1 MTDLK
6 ILGKNAR
13 LASKAISNLS
23 AEKTNVLIQNIAHEL
38 VNSSDKIIDQNQL
51 DIDIAK
57 SKGMTSALIDR
68 LVLNEERIMQISND
82 ALSVSKLDD
91 VVGEIID
98 HRVMDNGLDVSR
110 IRVPLGVIGVIY
122 ESRPNVTIDIAC
134 LCIKSGNA
142 VILRGGS
149 ESINSNRILTQ
160 IIQKVLSDMDLPT
173 ETVQLVQSTE
183 RSLINQMLRLDE
195 YIDLMIPRGGQE
207 LVNMV
212 ANNASMPSITGGVG
226 VCHTFID
233 ESADWDDAIE
243 IVNNAKVQRPY
254 VCNAMDTV
262 LIHSKIASDLLPK
275 IVNRL
280 SQSNVEFRCDSRSLE
295 ILKNVEDVQVVLA
308 SDQDWDTEFLDLI
321 AGVRIVDS
329 LDMALEHIE
338 SHGTGHSEAI
348 ITKNSDSISR
358 FRNEVDA
365 SAVMINSST
374 RFNDGGQL
382 GLGAEV
388 AISTNKIHARGPM
401 GLRELMSYKWIV
413 QGDGQIRN

>member
-1 MTDLK
+1 MSDLK

-23 AEKTNVLIQNIAHEL
+23 AEKTNLLIKNIAKEL
-38 VNSSDKIIDQNQL
+38 VNQSRQIIDQNKL
-51 DIDIAK
+51 DIEAAK
-57 SKGMTSALIDR
+57 SKGMSAAMIDR
-68 LVLNEERIMQISND
+68 LVLNEERITQISND
-82 ALSVSKLDD
+82 ALAVSKLDD

-98 HRVMDNGLDVSR
+98 HKIMDNGLDVSR

-149 ESINSNRILTQ
+149 ESINSNLILAQ
-160 IIQKVLSDMDLPT
+160 IIQKVLSDMHLST
-173 ETVQLVQSTE
+173 EIVQLVQSID
-183 RSLINQMLRLDE
+183 RSLINEMLRLDE

-212 ANNASMPSITGGVG
+212 GDNASMPSITGGVG
-226 VCHTFID
+226 VCHTYID
-233 ESADWDDAIE
+233 ESANWNDAVE

-262 LIHSKIASDLLPK
+262 LIHSKIASDLLPE
-275 IVNRL
+275 IANRL
-280 SQSNVEFRCDSRSLE
+280 SESNVEFRCDSRSFD
-295 ILKNVEDVQVVLA
+295 ILKNVKNVKTTLA
-308 SDQDWDTEFLDLI
+308 TDQDWDTEFLDLI
-321 AGVRIVDS
+321 AGVKIVDS
-329 LDMALEHIE
+329 LDMALEHIDA
-338 SHGTGHSEAI
+338 HGTGHSEAI
-348 ITKNSDSISR
+348 ITNNSDSIAR

-388 AISTNKIHARGPM
+388 AISTNKLHARGPM
-401 GLRELMSYKWIV
+401 GLRELMSYKWVV

>member
-1 MTDLK
+1 MSDLK
-6 ILGKNAR
+6 LLGKNAR
-13 LASKAISNLS
+13 LASKVISNLS
-23 AEKTNVLIQNIAHEL
+23 AEKTNLLIKNIAKEL
-38 VNSSDKIIDQNQL
+38 INKSSQIIDKNKL
-51 DIDIAK
+51 DIEAAQ
-57 SKGMTSALIDR
+57 SKGMSAAMIDR
-68 LVLNEERIMQISND
+68 LVLNEERITQISND
-82 ALSVSKLDD
+82 ALAVSKLDD

-98 HRVMDNGLDVSR
+98 HKVMDNGLDVSR

-149 ESINSNRILTQ
+149 ESINSNLILTQ
-160 IIQKVLSDMDLPT
+160 IIQKVLSDMNLST
-173 ETVQLVQSTE
+173 EIVQLVQSTD
-183 RSLINQMLRLDE
+183 RSLINEMLRLDE
-195 YIDLMIPRGGQE
+195 CIDLMIPRGGQE

-212 ANNASMPSITGGVG
+212 AENASMPSITGGVG
-226 VCHTFID
+226 VCHTYID
-233 ESADWDDAIE
+233 ESANWNDAVE

-262 LIHSKIASDLLPK
+262 LIHSKIASDLLPE
-275 IVNRL
+275 IANRL
-280 SQSNVEFRCDSRSLE
+280 SQSNVEFRCDSRSFD
-295 ILKNVEDVQVVLA
+295 ILKNVKNAKTTLA

-321 AGVRIVDS
+321 AGVKVVDS
-329 LDMALEHIE
+329 LDMALDHIDA
-338 SHGTGHSEAI
+338 HGTGHSEAI
-348 ITKNSDSISR
+348 ITNNSDSISR

-388 AISTNKIHARGPM
+388 AISTNKLHARGPM

-413 QGDGQIRN
+413 QGDGQIRK

>member
-1 MTDLK
+1 MSDLK
-6 ILGKNAR
+6 LLGKNAR
-13 LASKAISNLS
+13 LASKVISNLS
-23 AEKTNVLIQNIAHEL
+23 AEKTNLLIKNIAKEL
-38 VNSSDKIIDQNQL
+38 ISQSSQIIDKNKL
-51 DIDIAK
+51 DIEAAQ
-57 SKGMTSALIDR
+57 SKGMSAAMIDR
-68 LVLNEERIMQISND
+68 LVLNEERITQISND
-82 ALSVSKLDD
+82 ALAVSKLDD

-98 HRVMDNGLDVSR
+98 HKVMDNGLDVSR

-149 ESINSNRILTQ
+149 ESINSNLILTQ
-160 IIQKVLSDMDLPT
+160 IIQKVLSDMSLST
-173 ETVQLVQSTE
+173 EIVQLVQSTD
-183 RSLINQMLRLDE
+183 RSLINEMLRLDE
-195 YIDLMIPRGGQE
+195 CIDLMIPRGGQE

-212 ANNASMPSITGGVG
+212 AKNASMPSITGGVG
-226 VCHTFID
+226 VCHTYID
-233 ESADWDDAIE
+233 ESANWNDAVE

-262 LIHSKIASDLLPK
+262 LIHSKIASDLLPE
-275 IVNRL
+275 IANRL
-280 SQSNVEFRCDSRSLE
+280 SQSNVEFRCDSRSFD
-295 ILKNVEDVQVVLA
+295 ILKNVKNAKTTLA

-321 AGVRIVDS
+321 AGVKVVDS
-329 LDMALEHIE
+329 LDMALDHIDA
-338 SHGTGHSEAI
+338 HGTGHSEAI
-348 ITKNSDSISR
+348 ITNNSDSISR

-388 AISTNKIHARGPM
+388 AISTNKLHARGPM

-413 QGDGQIRN
+413 QGDGQIRK

>member
-1 MTDLK
+1 MSDLK
-6 ILGKNAR
+6 LLGKNAR
-13 LASKAISNLS
+13 LASKVISNLS
-23 AEKTNVLIQNIAHEL
+23 AEKTNLLIKNIAKEL
-38 VNSSDKIIDQNQL
+38 INQSSQIIEKNKL
-51 DIDIAK
+51 DIEAAQ
-57 SKGMTSALIDR
+57 SKGMSAAMIDR
-68 LVLNEERIMQISND
+68 LVLNEERITQISND
-82 ALSVSKLDD
+82 ALAVSKLDD

-98 HRVMDNGLDVSR
+98 HKVMDNGLDVSR

-149 ESINSNRILTQ
+149 ESINSNLILTQ
-160 IIQKVLSDMDLPT
+160 IIQKVLSDMNLST
-173 ETVQLVQSTE
+173 EIVQLVQSTD
-183 RSLINQMLRLDE
+183 RSLINEMLRLDE
-195 YIDLMIPRGGQE
+195 CIDLMIPRGGQE

-212 ANNASMPSITGGVG
+212 AENASMPSITGGVG
-226 VCHTFID
+226 VCHTYID
-233 ESADWDDAIE
+233 ESANWNDAVE

-262 LIHSKIASDLLPK
+262 LIHSKIASDLLPE
-275 IVNRL
+275 IANRL
-280 SQSNVEFRCDSRSLE
+280 SQSNVEFRCDSRSFD
-295 ILKNVEDVQVVLA
+295 ILKNVKNAKTTLA

-321 AGVRIVDS
+321 AGVKVVDS
-329 LDMALEHIE
+329 LDMALDHIDA
-338 SHGTGHSEAI
+338 HGTGHSEAI
-348 ITKNSDSISR
+348 ITNNSDSISR

-388 AISTNKIHARGPM
+388 AISTNKLHARGPM

-413 QGDGQIRN
+413 QGDGQIRK

>member
-1 MTDLK
+1 MSDLK
-6 ILGKNAR
+6 LLGKNAR
-13 LASKAISNLS
+13 LASKVISNLS
-23 AEKTNVLIQNIAHEL
+23 AEKTNLLIKNIAKEL
-38 VNSSDKIIDQNQL
+38 INQSSQIIDKNKL
-51 DIDIAK
+51 DIEAAQ
-57 SKGMTSALIDR
+57 SKGMSAAMIDR
-68 LVLNEERIMQISND
+68 LVLNEERITQISND
-82 ALSVSKLDD
+82 ALAVSKLDD

-98 HRVMDNGLDVSR
+98 HKVMDNGLDVSR

-149 ESINSNRILTQ
+149 ESINSNLILTQ
-160 IIQKVLSDMDLPT
+160 IIQKVLSDMSLST
-173 ETVQLVQSTE
+173 EIVQLVKSTD
-183 RSLINQMLRLDE
+183 RSLINEMLRLDE
-195 YIDLMIPRGGQE
+195 CIDLMIPRGGQE

-212 ANNASMPSITGGVG
+212 AKNASMPSITGGVG
-226 VCHTFID
+226 VCHTYID
-233 ESADWDDAIE
+233 ESANWNDAVE

-262 LIHSKIASDLLPK
+262 LIHSKIASDLLPE
-275 IVNRL
+275 IANRL
-280 SQSNVEFRCDSRSLE
+280 SQSNVEFRCDSRSFD
-295 ILKNVEDVQVVLA
+295 ILKNVKNAKTTLA

-321 AGVRIVDS
+321 AGVKVVDS
-329 LDMALEHIE
+329 LDMALDHIDA
-338 SHGTGHSEAI
+338 HGTGHSEAI
-348 ITKNSDSISR
+348 ITNNSDSISR

-388 AISTNKIHARGPM
+388 DISTNKLHARGPM

-413 QGDGQIRN
+413 QGDGQIRK

>member
-1 MTDLK
+1 MSDLK

-23 AEKTNVLIQNIAHEL
+23 AEKTNLLIKNIAKEL
-38 VNSSDKIIDQNQL
+38 VNQSGQIIDQNKL
-51 DIDIAK
+51 DIEAAK
-57 SKGMTSALIDR
+57 SKGMSAAMIDR
-68 LVLNEERIMQISND
+68 LVLNEERITQISND
-82 ALSVSKLDD
+82 ALAVSKLDD

-98 HRVMDNGLDVSR
+98 HKIMDNGLDVSR

-149 ESINSNRILTQ
+149 ESINSNLILAQ
-160 IIQKVLSDMDLPT
+160 IIQKVLSDMHLST
-173 ETVQLVQSTE
+173 EIVQLVQSID
-183 RSLINQMLRLDE
+183 RSLINEMLRLNE

-212 ANNASMPSITGGVG
+212 ADNASMPSITGGVG
-226 VCHTFID
+226 VCHTYID
-233 ESADWDDAIE
+233 ESANWNDAVE

-262 LIHSKIASDLLPK
+262 LIHSKIASDLLPE
-275 IVNRL
+275 IANRL
-280 SQSNVEFRCDSRSLE
+280 SESNVEFRCDSRSFD
-295 ILKNVEDVQVVLA
+295 ILKNVKNAKTTLA
-308 SDQDWDTEFLDLI
+308 TDQDWDTEFLDLI
-321 AGVRIVDS
+321 AGVKIVDS
-329 LDMALEHIE
+329 LDMALEHIDA
-338 SHGTGHSEAI
+338 HGTGHSEAI
-348 ITKNSDSISR
+348 ITNNSDSISR

-388 AISTNKIHARGPM
+388 AISTNKLHARGPM
-401 GLRELMSYKWIV
+401 GLRELMSYKWVV

>member
-1 MTDLK
+1 MSDLK
-6 ILGKNAR
+6 LLGKNAR
-13 LASKAISNLS
+13 LASKVISNLS
-23 AEKTNVLIQNIAHEL
+23 AEKTNLLIKNIAKEL
-38 VNSSDKIIDQNQL
+38 INQSSQIIDKNKL
-51 DIDIAK
+51 DIEAAQ
-57 SKGMTSALIDR
+57 SKGMSAAMIDR
-68 LVLNEERIMQISND
+68 LVLNEERITQISND
-82 ALSVSKLDD
+82 ALAVSKLDD

-98 HRVMDNGLDVSR
+98 HKVMDNGLDVSR

-149 ESINSNRILTQ
+149 ESINSNLILTQ
-160 IIQKVLSDMDLPT
+160 IIQKVLSDMSLST
-173 ETVQLVQSTE
+173 EIVQLVQSTD
-183 RSLINQMLRLDE
+183 RSLINEMLRLDE
-195 YIDLMIPRGGQE
+195 CIDLMIPRGGQE

-212 ANNASMPSITGGVG
+212 AENASMPSITGGVG
-226 VCHTFID
+226 VCHTYID
-233 ESADWDDAIE
+233 ESANWNDAVE

-262 LIHSKIASDLLPK
+262 LIHSKIASDLLPE
-275 IVNRL
+275 IANRL
-280 SQSNVEFRCDSRSLE
+280 SQSNVEFRCDSRSFD
-295 ILKNVEDVQVVLA
+295 ILKNVKNAKTTLA

-321 AGVRIVDS
+321 AGVKVVDS
-329 LDMALEHIE
+329 LDMALDHIDA
-338 SHGTGHSEAI
+338 HGTGHSEAI
-348 ITKNSDSISR
+348 ITNNSDSISR

-388 AISTNKIHARGPM
+388 AISTNKLHARGPM

-413 QGDGQIRN
+413 QGDGQIRK

>member
-1 MTDLK
+1 MSDLK
-6 ILGKNAR
+6 LLGKNAR
-13 LASKAISNLS
+13 LASKVISNLS
-23 AEKTNVLIQNIAHEL
+23 AEKTNLLIKNIAKEL
-38 VNSSDKIIDQNQL
+38 INQSSQIIDKNKL
-51 DIDIAK
+51 DIEAAQ
-57 SKGMTSALIDR
+57 SKGMSAAMIDR
-68 LVLNEERIMQISND
+68 LVLNEERITQISND

-98 HRVMDNGLDVSR
+98 HKVMDNGLDVSR

-149 ESINSNRILTQ
+149 ESINSNLILTQ
-160 IIQKVLSDMDLPT
+160 IIQKVLSDMSLST
-173 ETVQLVQSTE
+173 EIVQLVQSTD
-183 RSLINQMLRLDE
+183 RSLINEMLRLDE
-195 YIDLMIPRGGQE
+195 CIDLMIPRGGQE

-212 ANNASMPSITGGVG
+212 AKNASMPSITGGVG
-226 VCHTFID
+226 VCHTYID
-233 ESADWDDAIE
+233 ESANWNDAVE

-262 LIHSKIASDLLPK
+262 LIHSKIASDLLPE
-275 IVNRL
+275 IANRL
-280 SQSNVEFRCDSRSLE
+280 SQSNVEFRCDSRSFD
-295 ILKNVEDVQVVLA
+295 ILKNVKNAKTTLA

-321 AGVRIVDS
+321 AGVKVVDS
-329 LDMALEHIE
+329 LDMALDHIDA
-338 SHGTGHSEAI
+338 HGTGHSEAI
-348 ITKNSDSISR
+348 ITNNSDSISR

-388 AISTNKIHARGPM
+388 AISTNKLHARGPM

-413 QGDGQIRN
+413 QGDGQIRK

>member
-1 MTDLK
+1 MSDLK

-23 AEKTNVLIQNIAHEL
+23 AEKTNLLIKNIAKEL
-38 VNSSDKIIDQNQL
+38 VNQSGQIIDQNKL
-51 DIDIAK
+51 DIEAAK
-57 SKGMTSALIDR
+57 SKGMSAAMIDR
-68 LVLNEERIMQISND
+68 LVLNEERITQISND
-82 ALSVSKLDD
+82 ALTVSKLDD

-98 HRVMDNGLDVSR
+98 HKIMDNGLDVSR

-149 ESINSNRILTQ
+149 ESINSNLILAQ
-160 IIQKVLSDMDLPT
+160 IIQKVLSDMHLST
-173 ETVQLVQSTE
+173 EIVQLVQSID
-183 RSLINQMLRLDE
+183 RSLINEMLRLDE

-212 ANNASMPSITGGVG
+212 ADNASMPSITGGVG
-226 VCHTFID
+226 VCHTYID
-233 ESADWDDAIE
+233 ESANWNDAVE

-262 LIHSKIASDLLPK
+262 LIHSKIASDLLPE
-275 IVNRL
+275 IANRL
-280 SQSNVEFRCDSRSLE
+280 SESNVEFRCDSRSFD
-295 ILKNVEDVQVVLA
+295 ILKNVKNAKTTLA
-308 SDQDWDTEFLDLI
+308 TDQDWDTEFLDLI
-321 AGVRIVDS
+321 AGVKIVDS
-329 LDMALEHIE
+329 LDMALEHIDA
-338 SHGTGHSEAI
+338 HGTGHSEAI
-348 ITKNSDSISR
+348 ITNNSDSISR

-388 AISTNKIHARGPM
+388 AISTNKLHARGPM
-401 GLRELMSYKWIV
+401 GLRELMSYKWVV

>member
-1 MTDLK
+1 MSDLK
-6 ILGKNAR
+6 LLGKNAR
-13 LASKAISNLS
+13 LASKVISNLS
-23 AEKTNVLIQNIAHEL
+23 AEKTNLLIKNIAKEL
-38 VNSSDKIIDQNQL
+38 INQSSQIIDKNKL
-51 DIDIAK
+51 DIEAAQ
-57 SKGMTSALIDR
+57 SKGMSAAMIDR
-68 LVLNEERIMQISND
+68 LVLNEERITQISND
-82 ALSVSKLDD
+82 ALAVSKLDD

-98 HRVMDNGLDVSR
+98 HKVMDNGLDVSR

-149 ESINSNRILTQ
+149 ESINSNLILTQ
-160 IIQKVLSDMDLPT
+160 IIQKVLSDMSLST
-173 ETVQLVQSTE
+173 EIVQLVQSTD
-183 RSLINQMLRLDE
+183 RSLINEMLRLDE
-195 YIDLMIPRGGQE
+195 CIDLMIPRGGQE

-212 ANNASMPSITGGVG
+212 AENASMPSITGGVG
-226 VCHTFID
+226 VCHTYID
-233 ESADWDDAIE
+233 ESANWNDAVE

-262 LIHSKIASDLLPK
+262 LIHSKIASDLLPE
-275 IVNRL
+275 IANRL
-280 SQSNVEFRCDSRSLE
+280 SQSNVEFRCDSRSFD
-295 ILKNVEDVQVVLA
+295 ILKNVKNAKITLA

-321 AGVRIVDS
+321 AGVKVVDS
-329 LDMALEHIE
+329 LDMALDHIDA
-338 SHGTGHSEAI
+338 HGTGHSEAI
-348 ITKNSDSISR
+348 ITNNSDSIFR

-388 AISTNKIHARGPM
+388 AISTNKLHARGPM

-413 QGDGQIRN
+413 QGDGQIRK